1 MRTYASSRV
10 KRKSFYR
17 KSELQMFLLI
27 SDDQAV
33 HQYGVSI
40 QCHRYWKLYKGVW
53 NVSTNNSKTVGHKD
67 LRSGQIV
74 YILVFC
80 NISFS
85 WLLTVDGFR
94 FIFLCRVYCVMVKT
108 KNRVWKGGS
117 WSRITAPF
125 SRESR
130 IPQVFHQF
138 PEYRFSFSEKY
149 IKKSNFYKS

>member
-1 MRTYASSRV
+1 MLALAWKGRAFTEKVNSRCFCWFPTTKLSTNMASPYNV
-10 KRKSFYR
+10 T
-17 KSELQMFLLI
+17 
-27 SDDQAV
+27 D
-33 HQYGVSI
+33 
-40 QCHRYWKLYKGVW
+40 RYWKLYKGVW
-53 NVSTNNSKTVGHKD
+53 NVSANNSKTVGHKD

-117 WSRITAPF
+117 WSRIAAPF